1 MPGIKGTEMT
11 TLCYAK
17 KTCSVGIHVLMEEI
31 GAPYDLK
38 IVDFSKGE
46 QKTPEYKALNPKG
59 KVAAL
64 VREDGSVLTEYAAIA
79 LWLAMTN
86 PDKKL
91 VPTDPEGLARTIEA
105 LDFIVGTVHMLSW
118 RLWRRPDAYSD
129 NPDEHAQLRERGEA
143 AMLAAFAVVDEQLA
157 GKDYLMGDFSIADT
171 ALYYTEYWAADV
183 AGWTLPPNVQ
193 AHFERM
199 KARPS
204 VQASRKLEGVA

>member
-1 MPGIKGTEMT
+1 MGLGGLEMT

-17 KTCSVGIHVLMEEI
+17 KTCSIGIHVLLEEI

-38 IVDFSKGE
+38 VVDFSKGE
-46 QKTPEYKALNPKG
+46 QKTHEYKALNPKG

-64 VREDGSVLTEYAAIA
+64 VRDDGSVLTEYAAIA
-79 LWLAMTN
+79 MWLAMTN

-91 VPTDPEGLARTIEA
+91 LPIDPEGIARTIEA
-105 LDFIVGTVHMLSW
+105 MDFVVGTVHMLSW
-118 RLWRRPDAYSD
+118 RLWRRPDAYSA
-129 NPDEHAQLRERGEA
+129 NLEEHNQLRERGMT
-143 AMLAAFAVVDEQLA
+143 AMLAALDVVDAQLA
-157 GKDYLMGDFSIADT
+157 GKDYLMGDFTIADT
-171 ALYYTEYWAADV
+171 ALYYTQYWSADI

-193 AHFERM
+193 AHYERM

>member
-1 MPGIKGTEMT
+1 MT

-17 KTCSVGIHVLMEEI
+17 KTCSIGIHVLLEEVGI
-31 GAPYDLK
+31 PYDLR

-64 VREDGSVLTEYAAIA
+64 VRDDGSVITEYAAIA
-79 LWLAMTN
+79 MWLAMTN
-86 PDKKL
+86 PDKNL
-91 VPTDPEGLARTIEA
+91 MPTDPEGIMRTVETM
-105 LDFIVGTVHMLSW
+105 DFIVGTVHMLSW
-118 RLWRRPDAYSD
+118 RMWRRSDAYSD
-129 NPDEHAQLRERGEA
+129 IPEAQEQLKERGKA
-143 AMLAAFAVVDEQLA
+143 AMLAALDVVDAQLE

-171 ALYYTEYWAADV
+171 ALYYNEYWAVDV
-183 AGWTLPPNVQ
+183 AGWTLPPSVQ
-193 AHFERM
+193 AHYERM

>member
-1 MPGIKGTEMT
+1 MT

-17 KTCSVGIHVLMEEI
+17 KTCSIGIHVLMEEI

-64 VREDGSVLTEYAAIA
+64 VRDDGSVLTEFAAIA
-79 LWLAMTN
+79 MWLAMTN

-91 VPTDPEGLARTIEA
+91 MPTDPEGIARTIEA
-105 LDFIVGTVHMLSW
+105 MDFVIGTVHMLSW
-118 RLWRRPDAYSD
+118 RLWRRPDAYTD
-129 NPDEHAQLRERGEA
+129 NPEEHDQLRARGKA
-143 AMLAAFAVVDEQLA
+143 AMLAALDIVDEQLA
-157 GKDYLMGDFSIADT
+157 GTDYLMGDFSIADT
-171 ALYYTEYWAADV
+171 ALYYNEYWAADV

-199 KARPS
+199 KTRPS
-204 VQASRKLEGVA
+204 VQASRELEGVA

>member
-1 MPGIKGTEMT
+1 MT

-17 KTCSVGIHVLMEEI
+17 KTCSIGIHVLLEEI
-31 GAPYDLK
+31 GAPYDLR

-64 VREDGSVLTEYAAIA
+64 VRDDGSVLTEYAAIA
-79 LWLAMTN
+79 TWLAMTN
-86 PDKKL
+86 PDKNL
-91 VPTDPEGLARTIEA
+91 MPSDPEGMARTIEA
-105 LDFIVGTVHMLSW
+105 MDFVVGTVHMLSW
-118 RLWRRPDAYSD
+118 RMWRRPDAYSD
-129 NPDEHAQLRERGEA
+129 IPDATAQVKERGRT
-143 AMLAAFAVVDEQLA
+143 AMLAALDVVDAQLE
-157 GKDYLMGDFSIADT
+157 GKDYLMGEFSVADT

-183 AGWTLPPNVQ
+183 AGWALPPNVQ

-199 KARPS
+199 KTRPS

>member
-1 MPGIKGTEMT
+1 MT

-17 KTCSVGIHVLMEEI
+17 KTCSIGIHVLLEEI
-31 GAPYDLK
+31 GAPYDLR

-46 QKTPEYKALNPKG
+46 QKAPDYLAINPKG

-64 VREDGSVLTEYAAIA
+64 VRDDGSVLTEFAAIA
-79 LWLAMTN
+79 TWLAMTN

-91 VPTDPEGLARTIEA
+91 MPSDPEGIARTIEA
-105 LDFIVGTVHMLSW
+105 MDFVIGTVHMLSW

-129 NPDEHAQLRERGEA
+129 NPAELDQLRERGKT
-143 AMLAAFAVVDEQLA
+143 AMLAGLDVVNDQLA
-157 GKDYLMGDFSIADT
+157 GKEYLMGGFSIADT

>member
-1 MPGIKGTEMT
+1 MT

-17 KTCSVGIHVLMEEI
+17 KTCSIGIHVLLEEVGI
-31 GAPYDLK
+31 PYDLK

-64 VREDGSVLTEYAAIA
+64 VRDDGSVLTEYAAIA
-79 LWLAMTN
+79 MWLAMTH
-86 PDKKL
+86 PEKKL
-91 VPTDPEGLARTIEA
+91 MPTDPEGIARTIEA
-105 LDFIVGTVHMLSW
+105 MDFVIGTVHMLSW
-118 RLWRRPDAYSD
+118 RMWRRPDAYSD
-129 NPDEHAQLRERGEA
+129 IPAAIEQLKERGMA
-143 AMLAAFAVVDEQLA
+143 AMLAALDVVDAQLE

-171 ALYYTEYWAADV
+171 ALYYNEFWAVDV

-193 AHFERM
+193 AHYERM

-204 VQASRKLEGVA
+204 VQVSRELEGVA